1 MTKKPRQR
9 SEFAKGFFAARF
21 RRDLDSEARGP
32 PADRVRELAASED
45 AYLADRARE
54 RAAGVVFEPIVLPL
68 RHLRSIHLRRAVPA
82 SLLLHVTPR
91 GIRAALADASG
102 TNATI
107 LPPGDWPICK
117 RIRQWPRPP
126 QAAAYVVLQ
135 QTENGAAYLLPA
147 VAAMQAL
154 RPSCDV
160 CGVCCGTPATLAF
173 RRALIGDETR
183 SWETI
188 SDLCGVCAAALP
200 GRVLGRINARGEIV

>member
-1 MTKKPRQR
+1 MKKRVR
-9 SEFAKGFFAARF
+9 TTRTRGFIAARF
-21 RRDLDSEARGP
+21 RRHSESEKRGA

-45 AYLADRARE
+45 AYLADRERE
-54 RAAGVVFEPIVLPL
+54 RADGVVFEPIVLPL
-68 RHLRSIHLRRAVPA
+68 ARLRSIHLRRAVPA
-82 SLLLHVTPR
+82 SLLQHLTPR
-91 GIRAALADASG
+91 GIRAALADVNG
-102 TNATI
+102 THATL

-183 SWETI
+183 SWETV
-188 SDLCGVCAAALP
+188 SDLCSDCAAALP
-200 GRVLGRINARGEIV
+200 GRVLGRINARGEIT